1 MAKEYIKIWKKY
13 YGEIPKDT
21 IGRTYEIHHI
31 DGNHNNNDINNLKCV
46 TIEEHYKI
54 HYENGDYG
62 ACVMIAKRMK
72 LPIDYI
78 SKIQTGIKRPGIGG
92 VKKGTIPWNKGKK
105 GYKLNL
111 SNEGRFRMGQSS
123 KKIAKIKEYEI
134 SKIIE
139 DYKNKIEIDNLEI
152 GKIKGNG
159 KILTYERAFC
169 KEYGKKYNVTE
180 QNIYRILKKYV

>member
-1 MAKEYIKIWKKY
+1 MAKEYRKIWEQN
-13 YGEIPKDT
+13 YGKIPKDT
-21 IGRTYEIHHI
+21 KGRTYEIHHI
-31 DGNHNNNDINNLKCV
+31 DGNHNNNDITNLKCV
-46 TIEEHYKI
+46 TIEEHYKL

-62 ACVMIAKRMK
+62 ACVMIAKRME
-72 LPIDYI
+72 LPSDYI
-78 SKIQTGIKRPGIGG
+78 SKIQIGIKRPGIGG

-111 SNEGRFRMGQSS
+111 SVEGKFNRSQSS
-123 KKIAKIKEYEI
+123 KKTSKIKEHDI
-134 SKIIE
+134 LNIVQNF
-139 DYKNKIEIDNLEI
+139 KNKIEINNPEI

-169 KEYGKKYNVTE
+169 KEYGKIYNVTE